1 MKKNILK
8 LALALFLFAISLNI
22 AQQNNN
28 NSYKF
33 EMIYQV
39 KTTPVKTQYRTG
51 TCWDF
56 ATSSMF
62 ETELLRLGK
71 GEFDVAEMYIARMAY
86 LLKADEYVRFHG
98 KNNFGEGGQAHDVLY
113 VMKKFGVVPQS
124 VYNGNVENPK
134 TYNHR
139 ELVAVLKGML
149 DGVLKQSHPSK
160 YWRKAVNK
168 VLDVYLGKVPQE
180 FYYNGKKYTPKSFL
194 KASGF
199 NPDNYVEITSFTHH
213 PFYSKF
219 VLEVPDNWLHA
230 EYYNV
235 PIDELVEI
243 MDNSLKLG
251 YSVDWDGDVG
261 RDNFYRDKGVAII
274 PADENNVT
282 FPAKEKQITQEFRQE
297 MFDNFQ
303 TTDDHL
309 MHITGLA
316 KDQNGHKFYYTKNSW
331 GTKGKVYKG
340 YWYMSVPYVRLKTI
354 AIMVNKKVIPQSI
367 KEKLKIQ

>member
-1 MKKNILK
+1 LKKSILK
-8 LALALFLFAISLNI
+8 YAATLIFLAIVTI
-22 AQQNNN
+22 TAQQNNN

-33 EMIYQV
+33 EIIYQI

-62 ETELLRLGK
+62 ESELLRLGR
-71 GEFDVAEMYIARMAY
+71 GEFDVAEMYIARIAY
-86 LLKADEYVRFHG
+86 ALKADQYVRFHG
-98 KNNFGEGGQAHDVLY
+98 KTNFGEGGQAHDVLY
-113 VMKKFGVVPQS
+113 IMKNYGIVPQS
-124 VYNGNVENPK
+124 VYNGNVENPE

-139 ELVAVLKGML
+139 ELLAVLKGML
-149 DGVLKQSHPSK
+149 DGVLKQKHPGK

-168 VLDVYLGKVPQE
+168 VLDVYLGKVPRE
-180 FYYNGKKYTPKSFL
+180 FYYNGKKYTPISFL
-194 KASGF
+194 KATGF
-199 NPDNYVEITSFTHH
+199 NPDNYVEFTSFTHH

-230 EYYNV
+230 QYYNV
-235 PIDELVEI
+235 PLEDLISI
-243 MDNSLKLG
+243 INNSLKLG
-251 YSVDWDGDVG
+251 FSVDWDGDVG

-274 PADENNVT
+274 PEDPKNVT
-282 FPAKEKQITQEFRQE
+282 FPAKEKNITQKFRQE

-316 KDQNGHKFYYTKNSW
+316 KDQNGKIFYYTKNSW

-340 YWYMSVPYVRLKTI
+340 YWYMSLPYVKLKTI
-354 AIMVNKKVIPQSI
+354 AIMVNKKAIPESI
-367 KEKLKIQ
+367 KVKLNLN